1 VSAIRVVWPA
11 VGRAEIESFDP
22 HPPGPGEVQAA
33 AWFTLISPGTERG
46 WLSGEIGFPTAP
58 GFAGGFPFRPGYSF
72 AGSVVACGRGVE
84 GFRPGDAVITAG
96 FGTGCH
102 SEVVTLPAEVFTPV
116 PEGVPLERAAWFG
129 LGDVAVFGARRARIE
144 VGESVAV
151 LGQGPIGLLTTQV
164 ARLSGALPVV
174 ALDPAANRRELA
186 AALGADV
193 VLDPAGAAAWFDS
206 FDVVLELTARREP
219 LDLAMQLVARAGRI
233 VMVTAQSEPYT
244 TDLHAG
250 LFMKGASL
258 TGVFTGARPQHDSRP
273 GSWTV
278 ARDVDTFLR
287 LLAAGRIDVDSLV
300 THRLNAEDAPAA
312 YDMLLAGDP
321 AMVGALL
328 RWPAARG

>member
-1 VSAIRVVWPA
+1 
-11 VGRAEIESFDP
+11 
-22 HPPGPGEVQAA
+22 VQAA

-72 AGSVVACGRGVE
+72 AGTVVACGPGVTA
-84 GFRPGDAVITAG
+84 FRPGEPVITAG

-102 SEVVTLPAEVFTPV
+102 SELVTLPADVFTPV
-116 PEGVPLERAAWFG
+116 PVGVPLEQAAWFG
-129 LGDVAVFGARRARIE
+129 LGDVAVFGTRRARIE
-144 VGESVAV
+144 LGEAVAI
-151 LGQGPIGLLTTQV
+151 LGQGPIGLLSTQI
-164 ARLSGALPVV
+164 ARLTGGLPVV

-186 AALGADV
+186 AAVGADLAIDP
-193 VLDPAGAAAWFDS
+193 LDATGWFDS

-233 VMVTAQSEPYT
+233 VMITAQSQPYT

-273 GSWTV
+273 GSWTG
-278 ARDVDTFLR
+278 ARDVDAFLR
-287 LLAAGRIDVDSLV
+287 LLAAGRIDVERLV
-300 THRLNAEDAPAA
+300 THRLEAEDAPAA
-312 YDMLLAGDP
+312 YELLLAGDP
-321 AMVGALL
+321 TMIGALL
-328 RWPAARG
+328 RWPPAGD